1 MNDNSFNSIEKLMEF
16 GMSMAIAQQMMQTM
30 NHALNN
36 MQTPQFSNLS
46 MPLAAQIM
54 YYALVNDIPQGPFTE
69 SEINNFIIT
78 KSIDEDT
85 LIWNKEL
92 PGWMAAKQVPVINK
106 LFLIN
111 H

>member
-1 MNDNSFNSIEKLMEF
+1 MEF

-36 MQTPQFSNLS
+36 MQSLHISNSS
-46 MPLAAQIM
+46 MPLPSQKM

-69 SEINNFIIT
+69 TEITNYIVN
-78 KSIDEDT
+78 KSINEDT

-92 PGWMAAKQVPVINK
+92 PGWMAAKQVPEVNK

-111 H
+111 N